1 MKSLVLAAS
10 AVLTA
15 ASSYAQVVL
24 PPSADPGA
32 LQQRRIEEEQRRQ
45 EQERLERKPIAD
57 PLREPAPPP
66 ATAPAAPASVRFM
79 LREIRFDPPS
89 ELLSLDELQGMAAA
103 HVGKEVSL
111 ADMQALVERINAAYR
126 DRGVVTARALIPPQD
141 VTDGLFTIRL
151 VEGRV
156 GQVTVSGNETT
167 RDSYVLGR
175 VRAQPGQL
183 VDLPSLQA
191 SLVQFNRTNDA
202 QLRAE
207 LKPGQSF
214 GRTDLDIAVMEPA
227 RHVFRIGV
235 DNYGSEATGENRL
248 GLSYTNQSLLGWRDA
263 LTLGAMTA
271 SGLKSLSVDYG
282 FPVSR
287 SGGRLNLTVNRD
299 DTALKHGPFA
309 ELDITGEST
318 ATALSLRQPLH
329 FTERSQT
336 VLLAG
341 LRRRDVENDIS
352 DIFLSGTKSDD
363 VQLGVEYQHTDTAS
377 QWVASYSLYNGR
389 ATSAGERTKY
399 TVGRGA
405 VRHARFWGGGWG
417 LRGTVSFQHTSSEG
431 LPSGEYFF
439 LGGEGS
445 VRGYPVGALSGD
457 RGLIVS
463 LELQHPLLDAGRAGS
478 SFAANGFFF
487 IDAGHVKFVLPPDS
501 ILEKA
506 QTLGSLGWGANL
518 YLGRHVSARVTLA
531 YAMDELPEEDQRL
544 SVRFMLNSQF

>member
-1 MKSLVLAAS
+1 MKQLVLAAS
-10 AVLTA
+10 AMLA
-15 ASSYAQVVL
+15 AGSSYAQVVL

-66 ATAPAAPASVRFM
+66 ATAPAAAPSVRFM

-89 ELLSLDELQGMAAA
+89 ELLPAEELNSMAAA

-111 ADMQALVERINAAYR
+111 AEMQALAEQINTAYR
-126 DRGVVTARALIPPQD
+126 DRGIVTARALIPPQD

-151 VEGRV
+151 VEGRL

-167 RDSYVLGR
+167 RESYVLGR
-175 VRAQPGQL
+175 VQAQPDGL

-207 LKPGQSF
+207 LKPGQAF
-214 GRTDLDIAVMEPA
+214 GRTDLDIAVMEPS
-227 RHVFRIGV
+227 RHVFRVGV

-271 SGLKSLSVDYG
+271 SGLKSMSVDYG
-282 FPVSR
+282 FPISR
-287 SGGRLNLTVNRD
+287 SGGRLNFTVNQD
-299 DTALKHGPFA
+299 DTSLKNGPFA

-318 ATALSLRQPLH
+318 ATALSLRQPVH

-363 VQLGVEYQHTDTAS
+363 VQLGVEYQHTGDAS
-377 QWVASYSLYNGR
+377 QWVASYSVYNGR

-417 LRGTVSFQHTSSEG
+417 VRGTLSFQHTSSKG

-457 RGLIVS
+457 RGLILS
-463 LELQHPLLDAGRAGS
+463 MELQHPLVNAGAGG
-478 SFAANGFFF
+478 SFSANGFFF
-487 IDAGHVKFVLPPDS
+487 VDAGHVKFVLPPDS

-506 QTLGSLGWGANL
+506 QTLSSLGWGANL
-518 YLGRHVSARVTLA
+518 YMGRHVSARVTLA
-531 YAMDELPEEDQRL
+531 YAMDKLPEEDKRL
-544 SVRFMLNSQF
+544 SVRFMVNSQF

>member
-1 MKSLVLAAS
+1 MKKLVLAAS
-10 AVLTA
+10 AALA
-15 ASSYAQVVL
+15 AGASYAQVVL

-32 LQQRRIEEEQRRQ
+32 LQQRRIEEEQRRL
-45 EQERLERKPIAD
+45 EQERLERRPLAD

-66 ATAPAAPASVRFM
+66 AAAPAAAPAVRFT

-89 ELLSLDELQGMAAA
+89 EVFSPEELKGMAEAYL
-103 HVGKEVSL
+103 GRETTL
-111 ADMQALVERINAAYR
+111 ADMQALVEKINAAYR
-126 DRGVVTARALIPPQD
+126 DRGIVTARALIPPQD

-151 VEGRV
+151 VEGRL

-167 RDSYVLGR
+167 RESYVLDR
-175 VRAQPGQL
+175 VQAQPDRL

-207 LKPGQSF
+207 LKPGQTF
-214 GRTDLDIAVMEPA
+214 GRTDLDIAVMEPS
-227 RHVFRIGV
+227 RHVFRVGV

-271 SGLKSLSVDYG
+271 SGLKSMSVDYG

-318 ATALSLRQPLH
+318 ATALSLRQPVH

-352 DIFLSGTKSDD
+352 DIFLSGTKTDD
-363 VQLGVEYQHTDTAS
+363 VQLGVEYQYTGDAS
-377 QWVASYSLYNGR
+377 QWVASYSVYNGR
-389 ATSAGERTKY
+389 ATSAGERAKY

-457 RGLIVS
+457 RGLILS
-463 LELQHPLLDAGRAGS
+463 LELQHPLMDAGPAGGRFS
-478 SFAANGFFF
+478 ANGFFF
-487 IDAGHVKFVLPPDS
+487 IDTGHVKFVLPPDS

-506 QTLGSLGWGANL
+506 ETLSSLGWGANL

-531 YAMDELPEEDQRL
+531 YAMDKLPEEDKRL
-544 SVRFMLNSQF
+544 SVRLMVNSQF